1 MKFNLLLYVPAL
13 VDNLDIEYGVFIQH
27 HLMDDAD
34 IELNYFDFSRINS
47 ENYALDIV
55 DKNEVTKKV
64 RKDCLVEGFT
74 LNSHYSINLD
84 KGFNRSISKDEVR
97 QIFICFKSNSKQPID
112 AFVRMTNDGE
122 THNYHIK
129 DNLIF
134 FKLWVAPEM
143 EDSSNIALNI
153 GKINYSSFEY
163 FRENIK
169 EEVNKQ
175 WHSML
180 LRKRDISKEEL
191 LRANKDIDV
200 QPEPALVQSNPV
212 KLENIFVQPEDVP
225 DHVNITSIPMQ
236 STITSQYNTISAN
249 TKKGTDSFKI
259 IAYILLILGVLS
271 MLGKIFGGN

>member
-112 AFVRMTNDGE
+112 AFVRMTHDGE

-143 EDSSNIALNI
+143 ENSSNIALNI

-200 QPEPALVQSNPV
+200 QPEPALDQSNPV